1 MISQESSHKMKIFDF
16 HKTLVYLL
24 HTMLGSEKIEVFKTF
39 VPFVV
44 KNDSMLY
51 FYFLSQIISCFFT
64 LFRDY
69 VTTSLD
75 SVTLFL

>member
-1 MISQESSHKMKIFDF
+1 MKIFDF

-24 HTMLGSEKIEVFKTF
+24 RTMFGSEKIEVFKTF

-51 FYFLSQIISCFFT
+51 FYFLSLIIFCFFT